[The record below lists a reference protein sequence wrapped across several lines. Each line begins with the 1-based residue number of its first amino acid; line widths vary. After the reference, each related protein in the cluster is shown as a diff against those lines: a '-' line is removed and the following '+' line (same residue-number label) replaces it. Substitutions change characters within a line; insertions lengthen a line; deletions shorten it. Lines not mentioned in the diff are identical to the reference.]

1 MDSMPRIAL
10 FVIPILLLACG
21 DNLAGLSEPL
31 TPDSGLA
38 ATPDASPTVP
48 DAAPIVPDAAPGI
61 ELACTLEDILPLIQ
75 CVTDNCIESLSDG
88 TIATCLAIN
97 CGILLLSMP
106 PECTQCILAAVSDPA
121 SALDACVTDQG
132 SGPPMF

>member
-1 MDSMPRIAL
+1 MDSMPRIVF
-10 FVIPILLLACG
+10 FVLPMLLLACG

-31 TPDSGLA
+31 TPDSRVA
-38 ATPDASPTVP
+38 DPPDATIVP
-48 DAAPIVPDAAPGI
+48 DAAPIVPDATPGI
-61 ELACTLEDILPLIQ
+61 ELACTLEDIQPLIQ

-106 PECTQCILAAVSDPA
+106 PECTQCILAGVSDPA
-121 SALDACVTDQG
+121 SALDACVTGPG
-132 SGPPMF
+132 SGTPMF